1 MSVKSAQLPRQLA
14 REEESELWEEM
25 KEAGVGGIFE
35 KSGEEVAKI
44 TLYRL
49 FLNSFSFKRK
59 CRSDS
64 FLSHCAFSSRLVD
77 LIDIIE
83 AVGGSIDEMDK
94 TVILEANPYN

>member
-1 MSVKSAQLPRQLA
+1 MPRQLA

-59 CRSDS
+59 CSALC
-64 FLSHCAFSSRLVD
+64 FLFKA
-77 LIDIIE
+77 
-83 AVGGSIDEMDK
+83 GGFDRHHRGSGREHR
-94 TVILEANPYN
+94 

>member
-1 MSVKSAQLPRQLA
+1 M
-14 REEESELWEEM
+14 
-25 KEAGVGGIFE
+25 GGIFE

-49 FLNSFSFKRK
+49 FLNSFSFKRE

-64 FLSHCAFSSRLVD
+64 FFLSHCAFSSRLVD

-94 TVILEANPYN
+94 TVILEANP